1 MNAIEPIQ
9 ASETAFRR
17 DFLPAA
23 CSHLRG
29 RRVLLAAGAVIAG
42 AGLAFNWSLLVVAG
56 IAPLLLGVLPCVAMC
71 ALGLCVN
78 RMASSSGCTRDVST
92 RQDADGPTGTA
103 GKV

>member
-1 MNAIEPIQ
+1 MNAIRPVQ
-9 ASETAFRR
+9 ANETSFRR

-23 CSHLRG
+23 RSHLGG

-42 AGLAFNWSLLVVAG
+42 AGLAFNWSLLVAAG

-78 RMASSSGCTRDVST
+78 RRASSSCCTRDVSASE
-92 RQDADGPTGTA
+92 DAESPTGTA
-103 GKV
+103 GKG

>member
-9 ASETAFRR
+9 ASETSFRR

-23 CSHLRG
+23 RSRLGG
-29 RRVLLAAGAVIAG
+29 RRALIAVGAVIAG
-42 AGLAFNWSLLVVAG
+42 VGLAYNWSLLVAAG

-71 ALGLCVN
+71 ALGLCMN
-78 RMASSSGCTRDVST
+78 RMASSSCCTRDVSA
-92 RQDADGPTGTA
+92 RQDAESPTGTA